1 MAGILNGFIQ
11 IIFMNS
17 IDKNQPEENYKDVY
31 SSEAGERIRKMA
43 ERAKTCFFC
52 TGASSAES
60 LGVRPMSVLKA
71 DDDGTLWFLS
81 AKDSQKNQEV
91 IIHPEVKLYF
101 QGSPHADFLYLAGTA
116 EITDD
121 KEIIRELWE
130 PVAKA
135 WFTEGENDPRISA
148 IKVTPDTGFYWDN
161 KHGNLIAGSKMIIG
175 AMLGKTLD
183 DSIQG
188 KIKV

>member
-1 MAGILNGFIQ
+1 M
-11 IIFMNS
+11 
-17 IDKNQPEENYKDVY
+17 
-31 SSEAGERIRKMA
+31 
-43 ERAKTCFFC
+43 
-52 TGASSAES
+52 
-60 LGVRPMSVLKA
+60 
-71 DDDGTLWFLS
+71 
-81 AKDSQKNQEV
+81 

-121 KEIIRELWE
+121 KEIIRELWT

-148 IKVTPDTGFYWDN
+148 IKVTPHTGFYWDN
-161 KHGNLIAGSKMIIG
+161 KHGNLVAGSKILIG
-175 AMLGKTLD
+175 ALLGKTLD